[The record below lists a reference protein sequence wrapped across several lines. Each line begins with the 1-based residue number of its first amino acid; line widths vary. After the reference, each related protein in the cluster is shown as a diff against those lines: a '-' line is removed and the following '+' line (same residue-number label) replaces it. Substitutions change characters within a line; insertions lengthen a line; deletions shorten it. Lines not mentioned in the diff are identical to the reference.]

1 MPDPSLGI
9 LSQGDAIVQVK
20 TTVNEHV
27 RGGKHLAISAACL
40 YARAVPQGR
49 EDQWTRV
56 SALTIS
62 AARSAALMNALRALP
77 AFASLRWEARQAQS
91 ALRHIASSDDLGH
104 LLDSRSSA
112 RSVTETAL
120 CQRSD
125 PSNLIAMFLILT
137 GEETNILNFPLS

>member
-40 YARAVPQGR
+40 YARAVPKGR

-77 AFASLRWEARQAQS
+77 AFASLRWEARQATS
-91 ALRHIASSDDLGH
+91 AVRHIASSDDLGH
-104 LLDSRSSA
+104 LLDNRSSA

-120 CQRSD
+120 CQ
-125 PSNLIAMFLILT
+125 
-137 GEETNILNFPLS
+137 

>member
-9 LSQGDAIVQVK
+9 LSRGNAIVQVK
-20 TTVNEHV
+20 ATVNVHF
-27 RGGKHLAISAACL
+27 RGGKHLAVSAGL
-40 YARAVPQGR
+40 PLRNAVPQGR

-77 AFASLRWEARQAQS
+77 AFASFRWEARQATS

-104 LLDSRSSA
+104 LLDRGA
-112 RSVTETAL
+112 PQDL
-120 CQRSD
+120 
-125 PSNLIAMFLILT
+125 
-137 GEETNILNFPLS
+137 

>member
-1 MPDPSLGI
+1 VPDPSLGI

-77 AFASLRWEARQAQS
+77 AFASLRWEARQATS
-91 ALRHIASSDDLGH
+91 AVRHIASSDDLGH
-104 LLDSRSSA
+104 LLDNRSSA

-125 PSNLIAMFLILT
+125 PSNLIAMLLILT